1 MKINNNH
8 SQIARSLMCI
18 KQSSISWLVTLA
30 LFASCSQSESGSN
43 QSQQTSSEYSSELP
57 NIVYILVDDL
67 GYGDINLGIESIEEF
82 NNPNIQTPNLA
93 KLARESKVFRHH
105 YAASPVCSP
114 SRAGLLTGRT
124 PTRHNIN
131 WWIMDKKDND
141 KILLPGS
148 EITIPE
154 ILKEKDYQ
162 TSVFG
167 KWHLNGADWEV
178 KENWTGWTGSFPN
191 QQGFDAGM
199 VTKEDPHFTR
209 MLNVN
214 TQKHP
219 GDYFDLDGTPK
230 GPMKG
235 YTSDI
240 ISQNA
245 LKWIK
250 NLPDKSKPF
259 FTYLAYDAVH
269 IRIMAGDKFTN
280 MYDTGDPRRD
290 EYYANISHLDA
301 AIGDLLEG
309 LEELGLKE
317 NTIIYFSSD
326 NGPDV
331 LRAWDATYFCYGT
344 SYPLYGQKY
353 QLYQGGIRVPAMVRW
368 PGKITPEVSD
378 EPNSTLDVLPTLC
391 ELLEI
396 DLPADRAIDGESI
409 LDHLLDNK
417 SIEREKPMYWQFE
430 IPREYEVIVGEG
442 YYNHMFDGSKISDA
456 MQNYFQAVGAGE
468 NPGDKSLQIKYGVE
482 IMAPHAAIREGD
494 YMLYGYHTD
503 PFALPVKYEM
513 YNLVED
519 PKEKNELS
527 EVEPEL
533 FSTLKSKLAEIYQ
546 EVNAERV
553 KTEAA
558 IKAKDCR

>member
-1 MKINNNH
+1 MEIKINLR
-8 SQIARSLMCI
+8 SCFSRCSIIGAIAL
-18 KQSSISWLVTLA
+18 TLST
-30 LFASCSQSESGSN
+30 SCNQPESNSHEHDNEKKRTNEYNSEH
-43 QSQQTSSEYSSELP
+43 P

-67 GYGDINLGIESIEEF
+67 GYGDVNLGIESIEEF
-82 NNPNIQTPNLA
+82 NNPNIKTPNLA
-93 KLARESKVFRHH
+93 ELAKESMVFRHH
-105 YAASPVCSP
+105 YASSPVCSP

-124 PTRHNIN
+124 PTRQNIN

-141 KILLPGS
+141 KRLLPGS

-154 ILKEKDYQ
+154 LLKKKDYQ
-162 TSVFG
+162 TSIFG

-178 KENWTGWTGSFPN
+178 KENWTGWSGSFPN
-191 QQGFDAGM
+191 QQGFDDGM

-209 MLNVN
+209 KLNVN
-214 TQKHP
+214 SQKHP
-219 GDYFDLDGTPK
+219 GDYFTLDGTPK
-230 GPMKG
+230 GVVKG
-235 YTSDI
+235 YSSDI
-240 ISQNA
+240 ISQSA
-245 LKWIK
+245 LEWIK

-269 IRIMAGDKFTN
+269 IRIAAADKYTD
-280 MYDTGDPRRD
+280 MYNTGDARRD
-290 EYYANISHLDA
+290 EYYANITHLDA

-309 LEELGLKE
+309 LEKMGLKE

-368 PGKITPEVSD
+368 PGKISPGLSD

-391 ELLEI
+391 DVLDI
-396 DLPADRAIDGESI
+396 DLPSDRAIDGESI
-409 LDHLLDNK
+409 ADLLLK
-417 SIEREKPMYWQFE
+417 GKPVERKKPIYWQFE
-430 IPREYEVIVGEG
+430 IPREYDILVGEG
-442 YYNHMFDGSKISDA
+442 YDNHMFDGSKISDA
-456 MQNYFQAVGAGE
+456 MKNYFQAVGAGK
-468 NPGDKSLQIKYGVE
+468 NPGNKSLQRKYNVE
-482 IMAPHAAIREGD
+482 IMAPHVAIREGD

-503 PFALPVKYEM
+503 SFTLPVKYEM

-527 EVEPEL
+527 KTEPEL
-533 FSTLKSKLAEIYQ
+533 FNSLKSKLVEMYH
-546 EVNAERV
+546 EVNEERI
-553 KTEAA
+553 KTAAA
-558 IKAKDCR
+558 IEAKNCS